1 MMMTATVESPPAA
14 AALGFAGNLHLL
26 ADVAIAQDEAEK
38 AAALDREI
46 LSLRRVA
53 SAKLTREKRVLDK
66 FMGDI
71 KKKDFLKLAASVMP
85 WTPLSAAGHKRKR
98 ETSYSPEPI
107 IINREEEEEE
117 EEEKQGEKKK
127 KKLILKIKTPS
138 SANNDNNNSP
148 KQSPKQRVD
157 NILVHHQGP
166 ATGMP
171 ERFKNKIRELAGPD
185 AIIGEEKL
193 LIEKALTESDT
204 SLHQARLTMPE
215 RSMHMAEREFLTE
228 EEKRLVRQKAAT
240 GNQLEGI
247 DATLVDPLLR
257 RGWGVKLKRWVMRKG
272 EGKRSSVLYA
282 VNGKWKDVLE
292 GMGWVG
298 KKGEGIVV
306 VVRVWSVRV
315 NGRLWLAVV
324 QV

>member
-1 MMMTATVESPPAA
+1 MIMTMMTATVESPPAA

-53 SAKLTREKRVLDK
+53 AAKLTREKRVLDK
-66 FMGDI
+66 FKGDI

-85 WTPLSAAGHKRKR
+85 WTPLPAAGHKRKR

-107 IINREEEEEE
+107 IINRQEE

-127 KKLILKIKTPS
+127 KLIIKIKTPA
-138 SANNDNNNSP
+138 SANNSP

-157 NILVHHQGP
+157 DIFAHQQGP
-166 ATGMP
+166 APGMP
-171 ERFKNKIRELAGPD
+171 ERFKNKIRELAGPN

-204 SLHQARLTMPE
+204 MLLQGRLTMPE
-215 RSMHMAEREFLTE
+215 RSMHMAESEFLRE
-228 EEKRLVRQKAAT
+228 DEKRLVRLKV
-240 GNQLEGI
+240 GNKLVGI
-247 DATLVDPLLR
+247 DATLIDPLLGR
-257 RGWGVKLKRWVMRKG
+257 WGVKLKRWDMGKG
-272 EGKRSSVLYA
+272 VGKRSSVSYA
-282 VNGKWKDVLE
+282 INDGWNKVLKALHWEDGNGD
-292 GMGWVG
+292 
-298 KKGEGIVV
+298 GIIVQ
-306 VVRVWSVRV
+306 VWSIRV
-315 NGRLWLAVV
+315 NGSLWVAVV
-324 QV
+324 RP